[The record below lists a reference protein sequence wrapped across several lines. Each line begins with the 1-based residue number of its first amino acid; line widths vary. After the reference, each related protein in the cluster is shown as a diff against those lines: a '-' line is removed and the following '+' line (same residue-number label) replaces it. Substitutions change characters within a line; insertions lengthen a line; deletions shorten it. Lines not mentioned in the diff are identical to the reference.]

1 MTREHLLEIFSAG
14 FYKFME
20 RKCVTPRFLAKQ
32 LGCTEQNVYK
42 MRSGASL
49 PSFEILIRLIHEG
62 MRLDEIFGE
71 VRAHM
76 LVTAYTEHKAT
87 EKPTQAAMIAKD
99 VLQLLLNHVNEI
111 HEGIKS
117 PDLPKDTKTHGT

>member
-14 FYKFME
+14 FLQFLE
-20 RKCVTPRFLAKQ
+20 RTHTDVKELSKKI
-32 LGCTEQNVYK
+32 GCTKQNLYN
-42 MRSGASL
+42 MRNGTNL
-49 PSFEILIRLIHEG
+49 PSFEILVHLVHEG

-76 LVTAYTEHKAT
+76 LVTSYNEHKAT
-87 EKPTQAAMIAKD
+87 EKPMQAAMIAKD

-117 PDLPKDTKTHGT
+117 PDVPKDTKTHGT

>member
-14 FYKFME
+14 FDKFME

-32 LGCTEQNVYK
+32 LGCTVQNIYK

-49 PSFEILIRLIHEG
+49 PSFEILVRLVHEG

-71 VRAHM
+71 IRARM
-76 LVTAYTEHKAT
+76 IVQAYNEHKAT

-99 VLQLLLNHVNEI
+99 VLLLLLNHVNEI

-117 PDLPKDTKTHGT
+117 QDVPKDTKTHGT

>member
-14 FYKFME
+14 FEKFME
-20 RKCVTPRFLAKQ
+20 RKCVTARFLAKQ

-49 PSFEILIRLIHEG
+49 PSFEILVH
-62 MRLDEIFGE
+62 
-71 VRAHM
+71 
-76 LVTAYTEHKAT
+76 LV
-87 EKPTQAAMIAKD
+87 
-99 VLQLLLNHVNEI
+99 

-117 PDLPKDTKTHGT
+117 PDVPKDTKTHGT

>member
-1 MTREHLLEIFSAG
+1 MTREHLMEIFSAG
-14 FYKFME
+14 LSKFLE
-20 RKCVTPRFLAKQ
+20 RKCVTVRHLAKQ
-32 LGCTEQNVYK
+32 IGCTDQNLYK
-42 MRSGASL
+42 MLGAQSL
-49 PSFEILIRLIHEG
+49 PSFEILVHLVHEG

-99 VLQLLLNHVNEI
+99 VLQLLLDHVNEI

-117 PDLPKDTKTHGT
+117 PDVPKDTKTHGT